1 MIDLP
6 HLAKGK
12 VRDLYAVSDD
22 RILMVASDRV
32 SVFDVVLGD
41 EIPDKGRVLTGLAA
55 FWFEKTAGLVPN
67 HFVSADPAEFPG
79 QSEAA
84 GRAMVVRAADPIRV
98 ECIGRG
104 YLFGSAWDEYRHT
117 GRVQGRALPAGLREA
132 ERLPE
137 PRFTPTTKAETGH
150 DLALDDDEAAR
161 LVGDEAFEAIR
172 DMTLAVYSAGAAH
185 AEAVGIVLADT
196 KLEFGE
202 IDGEIVVIDEMLTP
216 DSSRYWPADQYAPG
230 GSPPS
235 FDKQFVRD
243 HYRATGWDREPP
255 APPLPSE
262 VIEGTRERFV
272 EAYERITGTP
282 FAEWYGS

>member
-1 MIDLP
+1 VIDLP

-12 VRDLYAVSDD
+12 VRDLYELSDD

-55 FWFEKTAGLVPN
+55 FWFEKTAGLVAS
-67 HFVSADPAEFPG
+67 HFLSADPAEFPG
-79 QSEAA
+79 QPEAA
-84 GRAMVVRAADPIRV
+84 GRSMVVRAAQPIRL

-104 YLFGSAWDEYRHT
+104 YLFGSAWDEYREI
-117 GRVQGRALPAGLREA
+117 GRVQGRSLPAGLREA

-137 PRFTPTTKAETGH
+137 PLFTPTTKAETGH
-150 DLALDDDEAAR
+150 DLALSDAEAAR
-161 LVGDEAFEAIR
+161 LTGEETFEAIR
-172 DMTLAVYSAGAAH
+172 EMTLVVYEAGAAH
-185 AEAVGIVLADT
+185 AETAGIVLADT

-216 DSSRYWPADQYAPG
+216 DSSRYWPADQYVPG

-243 HYRATGWDREPP
+243 HYRAADWDREPP
-255 APPLPSE
+255 APPLPPE
-262 VIEGTRERFV
+262 VIEGTTARYV
-272 EAYERITGTP
+272 EAYERITGQP
-282 FAEWYGS
+282 FAHWYE